1 MELTR
6 GFAIVSSA
14 LICLASVVA
23 QATPAPSAQGEI
35 LPSLPLQQRL
45 VSPTAGPGENWLRT
59 TPTKPAEAECPNA
72 PESKSSRV
80 PDGGLGGLEQPGVL
94 PLRWGGDVLVSAYD
108 DVVRNAEFDFD
119 VVDGTLYAYLW
130 RDWGVYPEHRFYMST
145 TGGQSWD
152 WRTGSTY
159 EPLTF
164 TDSDFVYC
172 DSIAIAVCAFKHDT
186 AYTINAD
193 RFNMKNLAW
202 DPGYNVFYS
211 TTAGDSVYSLALATD
226 YDNYLRNPYV
236 YLVAHIANK
245 IHFWRSLDK
254 GKTWVDHAILATGDV
269 SYPDVAYS
277 WLSGGKVY
285 VSYFKDQS
293 VFLARNPSFGSST
306 AWAAPWQEWN
316 ILQTGKMTV
325 VAAARDTVQV
335 MFESTFPTFGT
346 DQIEARVTMDGGTT
360 WAGVLLTAN
369 SAIHL
374 YPDATA
380 RGGVFRIA
388 YLEFDGGERR
398 VMYRRCRKASIIQ
411 WDSPIAVN
419 DHFPYWDYK
428 PFGNPCVEGMPGDA
442 AGIMYTGFYEN
453 REAWFDYE
461 ANIPAGVTS
470 DLPVSGR
477 LRPFESPTR
486 GTVSLTFDLDW
497 DQETALEIYDV
508 SGRLVAQLACG
519 PTKAGLHSVTWNMA
533 ECADGI
539 YFVTLTTDAGKES
552 RKLVLLR

>member
-1 MELTR
+1 MGRAR
-6 GFAIVSSA
+6 GFAIVSST
-14 LICLASVVA
+14 LICLASLVA
-23 QATPAPSAQGEI
+23 PARPAPPTQVEV

-45 VSPTAGPGENWLRT
+45 LSPTDEPGGNWLST
-59 TPTKPAEAECPNA
+59 TPRLPAEVECPIA
-72 PESKSSRV
+72 PESEISRV
-80 PDGGLGGLEQPGVL
+80 PDGGLRRVEQPSAL

-108 DVVRNAEFDFD
+108 DVVRNAEFDYD

-145 TGGQSWD
+145 NGGQSWD
-152 WRTGSTY
+152 WRTGSSY

-172 DSIAIAVCAFKHDT
+172 DSIAIAVSAFKHDT
-186 AYTINAD
+186 AHTINAD

-202 DPGYNVFYS
+202 DPGHTVFYS

-254 GKTWVDHAILATGDV
+254 GNTWVDHAILATGNV
-269 SYPDVAYS
+269 SYPDVTYA

-285 VSYFKDQS
+285 VSYFNDQS
-293 VFLARNPSFGSST
+293 VCLARNTNFGSST
-306 AWAAPWQEWN
+306 AWAAPWQDWN

-325 VAAARDTVQV
+325 VAAARDTVQAF
-335 MFESTFPTFGT
+335 FEGYYPITGT
-346 DQIEARVTMDGGTT
+346 DQIEARVTMDDGTT
-360 WAGVLLTAN
+360 WAGVLVTSN

-388 YLEFDGGERR
+388 YLEFEGGERR
-398 VMYRRCRKASIIQ
+398 VMYKRCRKASIIQ
-411 WDSPIAVN
+411 WDTAIAVN
-419 DHFPYWDYK
+419 DHFPYWDRK

-442 AGIMYTGFYEN
+442 AGVMYTGFYEN
-453 REAWFDYE
+453 RKAWFDYE
-461 ANIPAGVTS
+461 ASIPAGVIS
-470 DLPVSGR
+470 ELPPSGR
-477 LRPFESPTR
+477 LRPFESPAT
-486 GTVSLTFDLDW
+486 GTISLTFDLEW
-497 DQETALEIYDV
+497 DQDVALEIYDV
-508 SGRLVAQLACG
+508 SGRLVAQLARG
-519 PTKAGLHSVTWNMA
+519 PMKAGPHSAAWNA
-533 ECADGI
+533 AGCGDGI
-539 YFVTLTTDAGKES
+539 YFVTLTTDAGKEA
-552 RKLVLLR
+552 RKLVLL